1 MRTSRLTVLAL
12 FGLLTG
18 GVASLRAQ
26 DQRNVPEPPFPATCA
41 VVHAPLRSSG
51 ERPIVGSTAAQQDAE
66 SEAETKLIRDGL
78 HQCAAQQAVEL
89 ALGHDSSY
97 NAFLLDPVT
106 LPQGVSL
113 IIDGGVTVFASRDP
127 RNYQDSTTT
136 VQCGTYG
143 PEPPYGVNVGCIP
156 FLTLAANSGIYGYGV
171 IDAQGGKQL
180 IFYPPFDS
188 TVTAPTEPFNWWALT
203 SQKSGCV
210 TAFPDKNCE
219 QSSPLVISGGDS
231 KEANSPN
238 DNLTLYKITI
248 RNPPFHTVS
257 LGGTNVTVWGVKVQ
271 APWNLPNTDGFDIHA
286 SNVTV
291 YDTTVANGDQE
302 IAFGSNGTTPSQ
314 NITVDHFHGY
324 SKGGITILGSGDAT
338 SNLLVQNV
346 DITGDLPSVVIGSVP
361 GMSEVNGMSE
371 KEMQKGY
378 GIQSYGQALPNAT
391 NDLKAL
397 QITDSSQNNTSK
409 PGSNISDVVF
419 KSVCIQD
426 IVKPFNVT
434 FSASDQTPTV
444 KGLVLQDIHVL
455 APTAQFPEMSK
466 GIPDGNPGSYQLS
479 FVTQPTAKPIQFTL
493 DNVVFDDQAATAS
506 PTVSSISSIDA
517 EVNEITTSTNVYPSV
532 LNELTPGSPKQPG
545 PPKLTLL
552 SNTYVSKT
560 AVSNPALA
568 YACGTG
574 QMPFT
579 IGDLYVSLGDKTGD
593 WTNLQSVS
601 VKAGSSVTLNA
612 VIQPIM
618 SQTTNF
624 ISGSYGANPGLL
636 AVGSPALRNPV
647 IFYEGS
653 RPIGFGILSANGT
666 LATLVV
672 KNISAGTHTYTA
684 QYPADRFYTKL
695 NFGSVTVQATPR
707 RF

>member
-1 MRTSRLTVLAL
+1 MRTSGLTVLAL
-12 FGLLTG
+12 LGLLTG
-18 GVASLRAQ
+18 AVPALRAQ

-51 ERPIVGSTAAQQDAE
+51 EGPIVGSTAAEQDAE
-66 SEAETKLIRDGL
+66 SATEMGLIEDGF
-78 HQCAAQQAVEL
+78 HKCAGRSGQAVEL
-89 ALGHDSSY
+89 TLGHDSSY

-127 RNYQDSTTT
+127 RNYQDTTTT

-156 FLTLAANSGIYGYGV
+156 FLTLAADSGIYGYGV
-171 IDAQGGKQL
+171 IDAQGDKHL

-188 TVTAPTEPFNWWALT
+188 TVTAPAEPFNWWALT

-210 TAFPDKNCE
+210 TASPDENCE
-219 QSSPLVISGGDS
+219 QSSPLVISAGNIPG
-231 KEANSPN
+231 ANSPN

-314 NITVDHFHGY
+314 HITVDHFHGY

-346 DITGDLPSVVIGSVP
+346 DISGDLPSVVIRKVP
-361 GMSEVNGMSE
+361 GRSEVNGMSE
-371 KEMQKGY
+371 KEMQKRY

-426 IVKPFNVT
+426 IVKPLNVT

-479 FVTQPTAKPIQFTL
+479 FVTQPTATPNQFTL
-493 DNVVFDDQAATAS
+493 DNVVFDDQA

-517 EVNEITTSTNVYPSV
+517 EVNTITTSTNVYPSL
-532 LNELTPGSPKQPG
+532 LNQLTWGSPKKTQSG

-552 SNTYVSKT
+552 SNTYTSAT
-560 AVSNPALA
+560 GVSNPALA
-568 YACGTG
+568 HACGTG
-574 QMPFT
+574 QMPF
-579 IGDLYVSLGDKTGD
+579 IVGDLYVSVGSKTGD
-593 WTNLQSVS
+593 WTNLQSAG

-618 SQTTNF
+618 SQTTHF
-624 ISGSYGANPGLL
+624 ISGSYGATPGLL

-647 IFYEGS
+647 IFYEGW

-684 QYPADRFYTKL
+684 QYPADRFYSNL
-695 NFGSVTVQATPR
+695 NFGSVTVQAAR
-707 RF
+707 